1 MSLLLPLFV
10 LLAATAQQPGP
21 PSPGFEPRRAPS
33 QARPCL
39 TPPEAKALA
48 TFVLPGLV
56 EGLAKRCER
65 SLPANAYLRAP
76 EARAL
81 AQRLRRDAAP
91 SWPAA
96 RLAIEKL
103 NGSRL
108 PSFLGD
114 RFLMNVAEGTAS
126 DLVLQDFDRKDCGAV
141 DGLVAGLAPL
151 PSGNFSDVIAAL
163 IALGGDGAAAADA
176 PLRICPTAASP
187 R

>member
-1 MSLLLPLFV
+1 MSLLLPLIV
-10 LLAATAQQPGP
+10 LLAAAAHQPGAAL
-21 PSPGFEPRRAPS
+21 PGFEPRAAS

-39 TPPEAKALA
+39 TAPEAKALA

-56 EGLAKRCER
+56 EGLGKRCER

-76 EARAL
+76 EARTL

-108 PSFLGD
+108 PGFL
-114 RFLMNVAEGTAS
+114 GTAS
-126 DLVLQDFDRKDCGAV
+126 
-141 DGLVAGLAPL
+141 
-151 PSGNFSDVIAAL
+151 
-163 IALGGDGAAAADA
+163 
-176 PLRICPTAASP
+176 
-187 R
+187 